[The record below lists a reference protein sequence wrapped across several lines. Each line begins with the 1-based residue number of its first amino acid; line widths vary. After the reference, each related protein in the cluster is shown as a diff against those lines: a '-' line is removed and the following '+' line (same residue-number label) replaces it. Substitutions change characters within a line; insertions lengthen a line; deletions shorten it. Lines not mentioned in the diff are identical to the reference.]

1 MSVIK
6 IRVPELIKNHSDCWD
21 VTVHLKN
28 CDCNSESNKGD
39 CMKAR
44 FNVGDSVMINHT
56 NQVGTIS
63 KVSESSHGFSYYVR
77 IGEKRKRFREEDLSI
92 YVDIEDAIFF
102 DFENQTFGNADQFRQ
117 FVYFRRFSEAQEK
130 NLYSHQGNKIIFNPF
145 QYKPLLKFL
154 STESDERILI
164 ADEVG
169 VGKTIETGIILDELF
184 ARGDLNS
191 RDTILVVCPNVLCRK
206 WQSELKEK
214 FQMDDFQ
221 ILDSKALQFSLTRI
235 KEGSRGNILHGIVSE
250 QLIRSERYQLLLEEC
265 RDTTGEPFIHFLVID
280 ECHHYRNPETNT
292 HKIGSLLSRCA
303 ERVVMLSATPFNLR
317 SEDLFYQLNMLNPAL
332 FPEEEVFHEL
342 TEQIRKVNQCIF
354 MLHDKESVADGTML
368 RYLDDLYPL
377 ANHNTFMVN
386 ELNALRHQIQAKGEI
401 PINDMIKYE
410 NTLNMLNPLSTSF
423 TRTLKRDAIEHRV
436 TREVRTAE
444 VHFTEAEAQIYQDFI
459 DINMLRHKM
468 RGVSE
473 KAFGLISNGLER
485 IAASSVVALEQNI
498 KRFMQLSDIDQD
510 VEEVMENDLGID
522 SASSNIFKGI
532 LTDKYNGLLKQIHAL
547 NGVDSKYNAFK
558 YLIDSIQNTSPDNPR
573 IIVFSF
579 YVGTLKYLRKKL
591 KEDGFKVSLMYGNT
605 PAETPT
611 RYTED
616 EDGFRVVGRNDLMRA
631 FHEGEFDILLASEVG
646 GEGLDFQFCTALIN
660 YDLPYNPMRIEQRIG
675 RIDRMGQLSDKIIIG
690 NLCIDET
697 IDMVINRVLLS
708 RISDATDLL
717 GELEPI
723 ITHEMEEINKMIL
736 RKELTPEELRRR
748 EKELSARIEKERV
761 TREEFDRR
769 RFELV
774 NDTGFRSEFE
784 DAIKKSRI
792 DPVDSCLFTIAFLKG
807 INGCWSKQINE
818 TAIEIHLSKEL
829 KGKLAIYYSK
839 IDVGAGTKEISS
851 IIKAST
857 DPVINFKGSDA
868 YNHPDHIFV
877 KPSGA
882 WIHFMIDYL
891 KGQINEEERRVFSV
905 SIKENMATPLT
916 IGAYLVYVYDY
927 EFVGFRD
934 TLATSYIVVN
944 LREGSVVS
952 ITDDSLD
959 DIFRNVQSNKHNIE
973 ITIEDIE
980 DARYIADD
988 ASDNELEHIQKAMT
1002 ESNDLKIVARMK
1014 AIQSLSNMN
1023 IKNKEEKLFD
1033 ADDKEREKIVKAIEK
1048 EKKKTKEKLEI
1059 LEKKRH
1065 LTSSSSLQGLC
1076 LLEVI

>member
-1 MSVIK
+1 
-6 IRVPELIKNHSDCWD
+6 
-21 VTVHLKN
+21 
-28 CDCNSESNKGD
+28 
-39 CMKAR
+39 MKAR
-44 FNVGDSVMINHT
+44 FNVGDSVIINNT
-56 NQVGTIS
+56 NQIGTIN

-77 IGEKRKRFREEDLSI
+77 VGEKRKRFREEDLSI
-92 YVDIEDAIFF
+92 YVDVEDAIFS
-102 DFENQTFGNADQFRQ
+102 DFENQTYGNADQFRQ
-117 FVYFRRFSEAQEK
+117 YVYFHRFSEAQEK

-154 STESDERILI
+154 STESDERLLI

-169 VGKTIETGIILDELF
+169 VGKTIETGIIMDELF
-184 ARGDLNS
+184 ARGDLNN
-191 RDTILVVCPNVLCRK
+191 RDTILVVCPSVLCRK
-206 WQSELKEK
+206 WQSELNEK

-221 ILDSKALQFSLTRI
+221 ILNSKDLQFALTRI

-265 RDTTGEPFIHFLVID
+265 RDVTGEPFIHFLVID

-292 HKIGSLLSRCA
+292 HKTGALLSRCA

-332 FPEEEVFHEL
+332 FPEEGIFHEL

-354 MLHDKESVADGTML
+354 MLHDKEKVADGTL
-368 RYLDDLYPL
+368 IKYLDDLYPL
-377 ANHNTFMVN
+377 ANHNVLIVN
-386 ELNALRHQIQAKGEI
+386 EMNALRHQIQAKGEI
-401 PINDMIKYE
+401 PINDVIRYE

-498 KRFMQLSDIDQD
+498 KRFMQMSDIDQD
-510 VEEVMENDLGID
+510 VEEVLENDLGID
-522 SASSNIFKGI
+522 NASSNIFRDV
-532 LTDKYNGLLKQIHAL
+532 LADKYRGLIQQIHAL
-547 NGVDSKYNAFK
+547 NGVDSKYSAFR
-558 YLIDSIQNTSPDNPR
+558 YLIDSIQRTSPDNPR

-591 KEDGFKVSLMYGNT
+591 KEDGYQVALMYGNT
-605 PAETPT
+605 PTETPS

-616 EDGFRVVGRNDLMRA
+616 EDGFHVIGRTDLMHA

-646 GEGLDFQFCTALIN
+646 GEGLDFQFCSALIN

-717 GELEPI
+717 GDLEPI
-723 ITHEMEEINKMIL
+723 ITHEMEEINQMIL
-736 RKELTPEELRRR
+736 RKELTPEELKRR
-748 EKELSARIEKERV
+748 EKELSARIEKERL

-774 NDTGFRSEFE
+774 NDSGFRSEFE

-792 DPVDSCLFTIAFLKG
+792 DPIDSCLFTVAFLKG
-807 INGCWSKQINE
+807 INGCWSKSINE
-818 TAIEIHLSKEL
+818 SAIEIHLSKDVRE
-829 KGKLAIYYSK
+829 KLAIYYRK
-839 IDVGAGTKEISS
+839 TDMGAGTKEINS

-857 DPVINFKGSDA
+857 DPIINFKGSDA
-868 YNHPDHIFV
+868 YNHPEHIFV

-891 KGQINEEERRVFSV
+891 KGQINEKEGRVFSV
-905 SIKENMATPLT
+905 SVKENQAAPLT
-916 IGAYLVYVYDY
+916 LGSYLVYVYDY
-927 EFVGFRD
+927 EFAGFRN
-934 TLATSYIVVN
+934 TLTTSYIVVN
-944 LREGSVVS
+944 LSNSTVVS

-959 DIFRNVQSNKHNIE
+959 SIFRNVQTNRRPVD
-973 ITIEDIE
+973 ITVEDME
-980 DARYIADD
+980 DARFIADE
-988 ASDNELEHIQKAMT
+988 ASDNELDYLHKSMT

-1014 AIQSLSNMN
+1014 AIQSLSETN
-1023 IKNKEEKLFD
+1023 IKKQEEKLVE
-1033 ADDKEREKIVKAIEK
+1033 ADEKAREKIIKAIEK
-1048 EKKKTKEKLEI
+1048 EKKKTTEKLEM

-1065 LTSSSSLQGLC
+1065 LTYSSSLQGLC
-1076 LLEVI
+1076 LLEVT